1 MDEETH
7 VWRWRKDRIGET
19 FRQVG
24 VALVVTGVIALFFDP
39 DSARGAYS
47 AMSAGLFCLAVGWMD

>member
-24 VALVVTGVIALFFDP
+24 VALVVTGVIAFFFDP
-39 DSARGAYS
+39 DVASGAS
-47 AMSAGLFCLAVGWMD
+47 NAIVVGLCCLVVGWMH

>member
-24 VALVVTGVIALFFDP
+24 VALVVTGVIAVLFDP
-39 DSARGAYS
+39 ETVRGGAN
-47 AMSAGLFCLAVGWMD
+47 AIGGGLVCLAIGWIH